1 MEKPIGK
8 HPNPYISNPNNQSK
22 PISKDNNSMNKWNFE
37 KAGLFFIIKFEK
49 DKKGGVYGCN

>member
-1 MEKPIGK
+1 
-8 HPNPYISNPNNQSK
+8 
-22 PISKDNNSMNKWNFE
+22 MNKWNFE

>member
-37 KAGLFFIIKFEK
+37 KAGLFFIIKFGK
-49 DKKGGVYGCN
+49 DNKRV